1 MAWQRRWE
9 TIGCGASLAV
19 FAGSFALFLMG
30 ADVRPRGEAL
40 RLMRGAF
47 AVVVFLLA
55 LWWDVMV
62 VRRMMGEPAVR
73 QSWGG
78 RLAALGLLIMPL
90 PLYYM
95 PLLVLAPALWNESI
109 AIATGAVGIGG
120 SVALIW
126 IGLLVRIATEGGNA
140 AMAREMARYRELR
153 RGGADGEQS

>member
-1 MAWQRRWE
+1 MARWRRWE
-9 TIGCGASLAV
+9 IIGCGASLAV
-19 FAGSFALFLMG
+19 FAGSFVLVLIG
-30 ADVRPRGEAL
+30 VDVRPRGEAL
-40 RLMRGAF
+40 RLLRGTF
-47 AVVVFLLA
+47 AIVVFLLA

-73 QSWGG
+73 RSWGG

-95 PLLVLAPALWNESI
+95 PLFVLAPAQWNESI
-109 AIATGAVGIGG
+109 AIATSAVGIGG

-126 IGLLVRIATEGGNA
+126 IGLLVRIAAEGGNA

-153 RGGADGEQS
+153 RDTADGEQ